1 MAAAKARTPLLGP
14 SGPACAMEMSYCI
27 HRGHKGNPLPGPG
40 VPCPLPVPPWHRA
53 VPHAC
58 PPLLPLP
65 AHLCPTTPPWSWGV
79 PVPCHHGL
87 GGCPG
92 TGRVPRGWPA
102 AAGPHIFCTA
112 SRAQASSP
120 SASWITPL
128 APPTW
133 PGTHRG
139 TVARLRDTS
148 VSCWGRG
155 HSGSRCAQGH
165 RDQPGWLLVGQCQRC
180 QAPRG
185 SLPPRCPQVELL
197 GLVDLQDSAG
207 AAVDNVTLVQCHPTA
222 VPPGAAGMARGA
234 WAGMVATGG
243 RGPCPQRWMLL
254 AWELA
259 GDCHPV
265 PSPGTGLWC
274 RSPGARAERAS
285 CPRASAWGELGKWGR
300 GTEGKGQFG
309 DLFAFG
315 VPYLHSL
322 ATVTSLSG
330 QSCPAT
336 LRGACVAGTKISPVT
351 SNGSAARGR
360 GRAPTTPLAQVRGWL
375 LSRGPRAAQGTP
387 QPPVPRAGMCPAHP
401 KQPHACGESSAGTAL
416 RHLDLGWGCRWCRRS
431 SEHPC
436 PCPLCPGCP
445 QHSGYFLAADPSAP
459 WSRGQRAQL
468 VTYRQ
473 ESTTAPRCL
482 SFWYRLAGPQIGTQP
497 HGVLPG
503 MPQLGSTPLE
513 TAGSPRG
520 AGQLPNA
527 PLCPGTLNLKL
538 RLEGAEEKVLWT
550 QRGTQ
555 GSIWHRGRATLPAT
569 GQRQYQVTA
578 GSPPC
583 PWVTA
588 GHVAL

>member
-1 MAAAKARTPLLGP
+1 MMAAAKARTPLLGP
-14 SGPACAMEMSYCI
+14 SGPACAMEMSYRI

-65 AHLCPTTPPWSWGV
+65 AQLCPTTPPWSWGV
-79 PVPCHHGL
+79 PVPCGL

-92 TGRVPRGWPA
+92 TGRVPRGWPV

-148 VSCWGRG
+148 MSCWGRG
-155 HSGSRCAQGH
+155 HSGSRCARGH

-185 SLPPRCPQVELL
+185 SPPPRCPQVELL

-207 AAVDNVTLVQCHPTA
+207 AAIDNVTLVQCHPTT
-222 VPPGAAGMARGA
+222 VPPGAAGMARGT

-243 RGPCPQRWMLL
+243 RGPRPPARRDGCCSHGGWLVIATLSPAQGQDRGVEALGPGLRAHPTPGHLHGVNLGSGAGEQRERDSLGTCLL
-254 AWELA
+254 FVCLIST
-259 GDCHPV
+259 
-265 PSPGTGLWC
+265 PSP
-274 RSPGARAERAS
+274 RSP
-285 CPRASAWGELGKWGR
+285 
-300 GTEGKGQFG
+300 
-309 DLFAFG
+309 
-315 VPYLHSL
+315 
-322 ATVTSLSG
+322 LSG

-336 LRGACVAGTKISPVT
+336 LRGACAAGTKISPVT

-375 LSRGPRAAQGTP
+375 LSRGPRATQGTP

-473 ESTTAPRCL
+473 ESTTTPRCL

-497 HGVLPG
+497 HGIFPG
-503 MPQLGSTPLE
+503 MPQLGSTPL
-513 TAGSPRG
+513 
-520 AGQLPNA
+520 
-527 PLCPGTLNLKL
+527 
-538 RLEGAEEKVLWT
+538 
-550 QRGTQ
+550 
-555 GSIWHRGRATLPAT
+555 
-569 GQRQYQVTA
+569 
-578 GSPPC
+578 
-583 PWVTA
+583 
-588 GHVAL
+588 